1 MNLNSEAL
9 KQESK
14 PDASFQ
20 EKHVTDQKPAQIKRP
35 HKKTK
40 PASSKLFKKSL
51 SYLLLIVVSIIMVGP
66 FLWLLATSLKSG
78 SENIFA
84 YPPQFIP
91 ENPTLSN
98 FGAVLEYFPF
108 FTYLF
113 NSTVVAIL
121 TVAANLLFCSLAAY
135 PLARMNFRGKNIVF
149 ILIISTMMIP
159 FQLLMIPIYILAL
172 NLGLQ
177 NTYLGLVLP
186 HATTAFGI
194 FLMRQAFLTIP
205 YELDE
210 SARMDG
216 ANAFQIWWKILMPLV
231 RPSMVTLAIFTFMMA
246 WGDFLWPLIIL
257 NDQSMYTLPLGVQSL
272 QGNFSSNWRYI
283 AAGSIISVLP
293 IIIVF
298 ALLQR
303 YFIAGAMK
311 GAVKG

>member
-1 MNLNSEAL
+1 MEQNSGAL
-9 KQESK
+9 KQNPK
-14 PDASFQ
+14 PNVPIEDRQNPKSDPT
-20 EKHVTDQKPAQIKRP
+20 VIKGPR
-35 HKKTK
+35 KKTK
-40 PASSKLFKKSL
+40 PTQRKVIQKAAAYITLIFVSL
-51 SYLLLIVVSIIMVGP
+51 IMVGP
-66 FLWLLATSLKSG
+66 FLWLLATALKSG

-84 YPPQFIP
+84 YPPKFIP
-91 ENPTLSN
+91 ESPTLSN
-98 FGAVLEYFPF
+98 FTAVLEYFPF
-108 FTYLF
+108 FTYLM
-113 NSTVVAIL
+113 NSTIVAVL
-121 TVAANLLFCSLAAY
+121 TVGANLLFCSLAAY

-216 ANAFQIWWKILMPLV
+216 ANAFQVWWKILMPLV
-231 RPSMVTLAIFTFMMA
+231 RPSLVTLAIFTFMMA

-298 ALLQR
+298 AILQR

>member
-1 MNLNSEAL
+1 MKLNAEAL
-9 KQESK
+9 KQEPHERIAENEAQQTHPK
-14 PDASFQ
+14 P
-20 EKHVTDQKPAQIKRP
+20 KKMKRKQ
-35 HKKTK
+35 KKTK
-40 PASSKLFKKSL
+40 PAPRKIIKTTL
-51 SYLLLIVVSIIMVGP
+51 SYITLILVSIIMVGP

-84 YPPQFIP
+84 YPPKFIP
-91 ENPTLSN
+91 ENPTLAN

-113 NSTVVAIL
+113 NSTVVAVL
-121 TVAANLLFCSLAAY
+121 TVGANLLFCSLAAY
-135 PLARMNFRGKNIVF
+135 PLARMNFRGKNIAF

-210 SARMDG
+210 SGRMDG
-216 ANAFQIWWKILMPLV
+216 ANAFQIWWRILMPLV

-298 ALLQR
+298 AILQR

>member
-1 MNLNSEAL
+1 MNQNSEAL
-9 KQESK
+9 KQEEQAPLSE
-14 PDASFQ
+14 DG
-20 EKHVTDQKPAQIKRP
+20 QKQPY
-35 HKKTK
+35 TK
-40 PASSKLFKKSL
+40 PIKLKKHRKKPMLSPRKMWQKTL
-51 SYLLLIVVSIIMVGP
+51 SYFMLIIVSIIMVGP

-91 ENPTLSN
+91 ENPTLAN

-121 TVAANLLFCSLAAY
+121 TVGANLLFCSLAAY
-135 PLARMNFRGKNIVF
+135 PLARMEFRGKNIVF

-216 ANAFQIWWKILMPLV
+216 ANAFQIWWRILMPLV
-231 RPSMVTLAIFTFMMA
+231 KPSMVTLAIFTFMMA

-298 ALLQR
+298 AILQR
-303 YFIAGAMK
+303 YFIEGAMK

>member
-9 KQESK
+9 KQEQKVSHQEEIEIDQTPVNNKK
-14 PDASFQ
+14 P
-20 EKHVTDQKPAQIKRP
+20 QKKLRSP
-35 HKKTK
+35 
-40 PASSKLFKKSL
+40 SSKAFKKAL
-51 SYLLLIVVSIIMVGP
+51 SYTTLIVVSIIMVGP

-91 ENPTLSN
+91 ESPTLSN

-113 NSTVVAIL
+113 NSTVVAVL
-121 TVAANLLFCSLAAY
+121 TVGANLLFCSLAAY

-205 YELDE
+205 FELDE

>member
-1 MNLNSEAL
+1 MNQNSEAL
-9 KQESK
+9 RQETESNRPVPK
-14 PDASFQ
+14 PSR
-20 EKHVTDQKPAQIKRP
+20 VTTTSSRKEP
-35 HKKTK
+35 HKKPK
-40 PASSKLFKKSL
+40 PAARKVVKTTL
-51 SYLLLIVVSIIMVGP
+51 SYLTLLIVSVIMVGP

-91 ENPTLSN
+91 ENPTLAN

-121 TVAANLLFCSLAAY
+121 TVGANLLFCSLAAY
-135 PLARMNFRGKNIVF
+135 PLARMNFRGKSLVF

-172 NLGLQ
+172 DLGLQ

-216 ANAFQIWWKILMPLV
+216 ANAFQIWWRILMPLV
-231 RPSMVTLAIFTFMMA
+231 KPSLVTLAIFTFMMA

-293 IIIVF
+293 IIIIF
-298 ALLQR
+298 SILQR